1 MNNANMFSSYLS
13 VMNEKYIG
21 ILISLII
28 HIGFI
33 LLLLAVPTE
42 KLKSHLQII
51 QVSFYNQSEFPIDSQ
66 RLSAA
71 KSKETNKIVSD
82 HSSDSLVIS

>member
-1 MNNANMFSSYLS
+1 MNNANSLSCNSS

-33 LLLLAVPTE
+33 LILLAVSTA
-42 KLKSHLQII
+42 KLKPHLQII
-51 QVSFYNQSEFPIDSQ
+51 QVSFYNQSEFPIDNQ
-66 RLSAA
+66 KLSAA
-71 KSKETNKIVSD
+71 KSKETNKTSFQR
-82 HSSDSLVIS
+82 